1 MLFEFNRILIH
12 LEVKSIYNSE
22 KLFRDKN
29 VLEGE
34 NGTDIIRSRGVIR

>member
-12 LEVKSIYNSE
+12 LEGKSIYNSE